1 MRQQTDS
8 IHAMFAESRFRVE
21 AIARVVAKRD
31 DEEIRMTDIHAIVW
45 LDHREARI
53 ASFSLGSSHLIEVH
67 SHSSERRIHRKAR
80 EIGSGK
86 AADDHHFFDEIVAA
100 LVDIRQ
106 VLIAGPGNAKT
117 AFETY
122 ITSRHVDLAK
132 RVVGVETLDHP
143 TDGELLAHAR
153 KSFKAIDQLGLD
165 NDPGT
170 TK

>member
-1 MRQQTDS
+1 MCQQTNS
-8 IHAMFAESRFRVE
+8 AQGMFAESRFRVQ
-21 AIARVVAKRD
+21 ASARAAAKRD
-31 DEEIRMTDIHAIVW
+31 DEEIRMSDIHAIVW

-86 AADDHHFFDEIVAA
+86 AADDHHFFDEIAA
-100 LVDIRQ
+100 SLVDIRE

-122 ITSRHVDLAK
+122 ITSRHVDLAN
-132 RVVGVETLDHP
+132 RIVGIETLDHP

-153 KSFKAIDQLGLD
+153 QSFKAIDQLGLD
-165 NDPGT
+165 IDSGT

>member
-1 MRQQTDS
+1 MRS
-8 IHAMFAESRFRVE
+8 KVSE
-21 AIARVVAKRD
+21 
-31 DEEIRMTDIHAIVW
+31 IHAIVW

-67 SHSSERRIHRKAR
+67 SHSAERRIHRTAR

-86 AADDHHFFDEIVAA
+86 AADDHRFFDDVVKA
-100 LVDIRQ
+100 LADSRQ

-122 ITSRHVDLAK
+122 IKDRHVELAK

-153 KSFKAIDQLGLD
+153 RSFKAIDQLGLAD
-165 NDPGT
+165 EPSKPT
-170 TK
+170 